1 MELVIK
7 TADWVFYLKI
17 IIKDMDF
24 VGRCHIPVLPKD
36 GPNPPPVLDNLGV
49 IGGKYGVGH

>member
-7 TADWVFYLKI
+7 AADWVFYLKM